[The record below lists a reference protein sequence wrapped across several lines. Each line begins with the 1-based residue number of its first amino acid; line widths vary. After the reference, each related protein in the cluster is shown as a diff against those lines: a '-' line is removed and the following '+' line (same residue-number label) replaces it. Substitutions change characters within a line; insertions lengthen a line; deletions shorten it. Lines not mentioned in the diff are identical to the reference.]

1 MLYVFKLCI
10 YATYPQL
17 KLKQT
22 SSKLENKLTLLS
34 QSHFLSFTLARPF
47 LLMLT
52 RCARHRTPCRL
63 QRALPLWDRWGAG
76 FCRSAW
82 LEIRNAL
89 LLHLLILCHYL
100 LLFLLLPF
108 LIAHTKLTRRSV
120 TAPSRDHEK
129 TATNFPRGAGLWA
142 QMLCICA
149 LSVCACRNGICAI
162 CNDRQSHVCE
172 VKVSFN
178 EHRYFW
184 SCKQK
189 NKVCIIFIFIHEPV
203 RKHWCNLNRFT
214 DKWMALHHENVLIMH
229 KLVKR
234 LRFENDEKTFLPF
247 WYFYYFIFMRT
258 LFLPFRFA
266 SLPQFSL
273 FTALSLGF
281 SWKRSVFFTRILWL
295 CNRVLRHKTLQQ
307 HWRRRRDGTDKQG
320 HKASQEWGE
329 VRWKQ
334 TGRECV
340 CVDS

>member
-1 MLYVFKLCI
+1 MLYVFKWCI
-10 YATYPQL
+10 YATYPQF

-22 SSKLENKLTLLS
+22 SSKLENKLSLLS

-100 LLFLLLPF
+100 LLCLLLPF

-162 CNDRQSHVCE
+162 CNDRQSHVPVRWKCHSMSTDIFGLAN
-172 VKVSFN
+172 KKQSLY
-178 EHRYFW
+178 YFY
-184 SCKQK
+184 
-189 NKVCIIFIFIHEPV
+189 FIHQPV

-214 DKWMALHHENVLIMH
+214 DKWMALHHENVLMH

-247 WYFYYFIFMRT
+247 WYFYYFLFMRT

-281 SWKRSVFFTRILWL
+281 SWKRSVFSTRILWL

-320 HKASQEWGE
+320 HKASQ
-329 VRWKQ
+329 